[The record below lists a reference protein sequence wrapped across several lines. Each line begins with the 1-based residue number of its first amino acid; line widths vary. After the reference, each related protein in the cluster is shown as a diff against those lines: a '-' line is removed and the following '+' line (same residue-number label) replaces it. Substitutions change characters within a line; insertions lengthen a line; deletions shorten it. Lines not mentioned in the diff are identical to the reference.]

1 MSSESLDSD
10 IFDTPEKSL
19 ARLQA
24 IESSLALALGNSG
37 SHIREQLIALDRAGS
52 LVEDELVS
60 NWLRELAW
68 YNDWLEN
75 PRTIDH

>member
-24 IESSLALALGNSG
+24 IESSLALALGISG
-37 SHIREQLIALDRAGS
+37 SNIREQLIALDRAGS